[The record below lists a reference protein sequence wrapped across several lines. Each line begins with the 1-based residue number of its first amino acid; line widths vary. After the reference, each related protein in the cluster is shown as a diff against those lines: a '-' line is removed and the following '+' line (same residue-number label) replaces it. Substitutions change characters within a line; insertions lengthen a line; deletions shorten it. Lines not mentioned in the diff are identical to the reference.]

1 VDNDMRLL
9 RQGLLWVRTHT
20 DSNAVLISNAFTA
33 ENMKKDC
40 WGAIDH
46 TRVGLHFYYS
56 ALAERRLW
64 VEGPTYT
71 LEPAEARRRMQLAA
85 EIFYRNKLPVASLT
99 SPSPCYLLL
108 DRDLQD
114 GAKVALS
121 SQQRVFAN
129 SRIEVYRVPN
139 ATLVA
144 LRGATPPAG
153 VLLP

>member
-1 VDNDMRLL
+1 
-9 RQGLLWVRTHT
+9 
-20 DSNAVLISNAFTA
+20 
-33 ENMKKDC
+33 
-40 WGAIDH
+40 
-46 TRVGLHFYYS
+46 VGLYFYYS

-114 GAKVALS
+114 GARVALPR
-121 SQQRVFAN
+121 QQRVFAN
-129 SRIEVYRVPN
+129 SRIVVYRVPSAN
-139 ATLVA
+139 ATLAA
-144 LRGATPPAG
+144 LLGATPSA
-153 VLLP
+153 VVALP